1 MSRSRRLCAVFWRAV
16 QTWALPTGYIL
27 GLHFV
32 QLGHPY
38 DYQLYSSYSSIAIL
52 ALITNRQFACADVCD
67 YENTT
72 AAVLVIGGISILA
85 FNVLRF
91 SRDGLDMRPNS
102 LLSKTVQPEVM
113 LRVRQLYFTTGFLF
127 SGHFLY
133 LGYRVPTFISITLVR
148 PLSLALRTRADEVN
162 PTASS
167 HRLFT

>member
-1 MSRSRRLCAVFWRAV
+1 MYWRAV

-38 DYQLYSSYSSIAIL
+38 DYQLYSSYATISIL
-52 ALITNRQFACADVCD
+52 SLITTRQFACAGVTAAGAPACG

-72 AAVLVIGGISILA
+72 AAVMVIGGIGILA

-102 LLSKTVQPEVM
+102 LLSKTVKPEVNAAC
-113 LRVRQLYFTTGFLF
+113 VTHGT
-127 SGHFLY
+127 
-133 LGYRVPTFISITLVR
+133 P
-148 PLSLALRTRADEVN
+148 PAL
-162 PTASS
+162 P
-167 HRLFT
+167 HP